1 MDASLYCSSAASFF
15 QFCVPEKYPGSLTP
29 GLGQSHEHTP
39 GKYGT
44 ICLNMN
50 DETKEFLG
58 EVLTLS
64 LPVGMQQIINLFVH
78 LIDNIMVGQ
87 LGELAMTA
95 VSISGTFAWLVN
107 VFGMGLAHGAN
118 VVMAQDWGSGN
129 VKRIKNLF
137 SFIVTATAVVT
148 MLFFVVTAFFPGQI
162 IRIYTSIPEFIEP
175 GVSYLSIMKYGFIIA
190 GLSQVML
197 LMLQS
202 VRSVKIGLIN
212 SIISCFTNI
221 FFNWM
226 FIFGHLG
233 APAMGVRGAAVG
245 TIIARSIEL
254 AVTVTY
260 ILKFEKNLKFRIS
273 DFNPVLEK
281 NFFIQ
286 FVKITTPLLIIDVL
300 SNLVSSVQTMITGRI
315 SQYYIS
321 ANSIVHQAWTILNS
335 FCTGVAAS
343 ANIMI
348 GNLIGKNDVKKAL
361 RDVWRFVK
369 MAVILG
375 VVSSALV
382 QVLLPFLM
390 QFYKVTEDTLILT
403 RQMGYSAS
411 FMMLFLP
418 MCFIV
423 FNGIL
428 KAGGQTRRLLLV
440 DLAANWLIAIP
451 FGYVAA
457 FILHWHPAVLYAVLR
472 SGNIF
477 KAFWGL
483 NRLWKGDWINRIS

>member
-1 MDASLYCSSAASFF
+1 MD
-15 QFCVPEKYPGSLTP
+15 Q
-29 GLGQSHEHTP
+29 
-39 GKYGT
+39 
-44 ICLNMN
+44 
-50 DETKEFLG
+50 ETKKFLN

-64 LPVGMQQIINLFVH
+64 LPVGLQQIINLLVH

-87 LGELAMTA
+87 LGELAITA
-95 VSISGTFAWLVN
+95 VSISGTFTWLVH

-118 VVMAQDWGSGN
+118 VVMAQDWGAGN

-137 SFIVTATAVVT
+137 SFIVTASAC
-148 MLFFVVTAFFPGQI
+148 MSLLFFVLTSLFPEQI
-162 IRIYTSIPEFIEP
+162 IRIYTSMEQFVAP
-175 GVSYLSIMKYGFIIA
+175 GVSYLEIVKYSFLLS

-202 VRSVKIGLIN
+202 VRSVRIGLIN
-212 SIISCFTNI
+212 SVISCFTNI

-226 FIFGHLG
+226 FIFGHFG
-233 APAMGVRGAAVG
+233 VPAMGVRGAAVG
-245 TIIARSIEL
+245 TVIARAIEL

-260 ILKFEKNLKFRIS
+260 LLKFEKNLKFRIS
-273 DFNPVLEK
+273 DFDPVLEK
-281 NFFIQ
+281 GFLVQ

-300 SNLVSSVQTMITGRI
+300 SNMVSSVQTMITGRI
-315 SQYYIS
+315 SPYYIS

-348 GNLIGKNDVKKAL
+348 GNLIGRGELEKAL
-361 RDVWRFVK
+361 RDVWRFVR
-369 MAVILG
+369 MALG
-375 VVSSALV
+375 LGLMSSALV
-382 QVLLPFLM
+382 QVLLPFLQ
-390 QFYKVTEDTLILT
+390 QFYKVTEETRILT

-418 MCFIV
+418 LCFIV

-428 KAGGQTRRLLLV
+428 KAGGQTRKLMRV

-451 FGYVAA
+451 AGYVAA

-483 NRLWKGDWINRIS
+483 NKLRKGDWIHRIT